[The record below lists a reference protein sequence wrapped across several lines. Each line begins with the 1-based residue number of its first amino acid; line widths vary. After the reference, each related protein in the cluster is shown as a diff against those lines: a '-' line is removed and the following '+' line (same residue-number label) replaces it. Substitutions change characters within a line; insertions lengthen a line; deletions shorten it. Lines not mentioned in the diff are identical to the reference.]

1 MKKLLLLALSVS
13 IFIFSCKKDN
23 KTSAGTKYKVQF
35 NVSGFSQQI
44 VGVASKNKQLN
55 GFYADQAAP
64 VTYAI
69 DVLHYYAYDSSGKLV
84 SVINQDS
91 TFSSFGI
98 IDDSLQPGTYSI
110 VIAGSKAGVNY
121 NSGTLYTNGLIGGY
135 AVPWEDTFFQEFS
148 LTVGTQPINQNVT
161 LKRIVGKLS
170 VLITD
175 KLPATASTLS
185 INVSAEALDYYF
197 SVQTPSS
204 IGQFT
209 FTYNISASAIGTANY
224 KQSAI
229 MMNTILPFTAVISC
243 ADATGKILGQSTV
256 TNVTVQQ
263 NTETVLS
270 GALFNSNVGFG
281 LTLNQVWDSAP
292 ITVKY

>member
-1 MKKLLLLALSVS
+1 MKKALLLALLVAVVL
-13 IFIFSCKKDN
+13 ISCKKDN
-23 KTSAGTKYKVQF
+23 KNSPGTKYKVQF

-44 VGVASKNKQLN
+44 VGVASKNKQIN

-64 VTYAI
+64 VTFAI

-121 NSGTLYTNGLIGGY
+121 NSGTLYTNGYIGGY
-135 AVPWEDTFFQEFS
+135 SGPWEDTFFQEFS

-185 INVSAEALDYYF
+185 INVTDAFNYYF
-197 SVQTPSS
+197 SVQTPSNL
-204 IGQFT
+204 GQYT
-209 FTYNISASAIGTANY
+209 ATYTIPASAISIANY
-224 KQSAI
+224 KQSVI
-229 MMNTILPFTAVISC
+229 MLNTISPFTAVISC
-243 ADATGKILGQSTV
+243 ADATGKMLGQSTV

-270 GALFNSNVGFG
+270 GALFGSNVGFG
-281 LTLNQVWDSAP
+281 LTLNQVWNSAP
-292 ITVKY
+292 FTVKY